1 LIPMRHREI
10 LEKHETIY
18 ATGYRRTRQGQQ
30 QLELRFD
37 GIAGCLRTPEG
48 GSSKQFLVVKKE
60 GEIHARLLSVRETAR
75 LMGAPDSFR
84 LPGSTNDGYKA
95 MGDAV
100 ALPVAR
106 FLGEKFLVRI
116 AEAVYD
122 ERG

>member
-1 LIPMRHREI
+1 
-10 LEKHETIY
+10 
-18 ATGYRRTRQGQQ
+18 
-30 QLELRFD
+30 
-37 GIAGCLRTPEG
+37 
-48 GSSKQFLVVKKE
+48 
-60 GEIHARLLSVRETAR
+60 VRETAR